1 MLFIESIGQRPRT
14 GFAPS
19 AWLLLPGERS
29 GSKTVSHGPASDQG
43 GSDRNVMLH
52 VQYLSHAVTRLDP
65 HRQHGT
71 PCSPLF
77 CLSLVGRLQGHPNKV
92 ESMCVCTLG
101 VCCGCVGSSLSLSL
115 WVPVSVTPSVVQL
128 VISSSTRPRLLAFV
142 SFPPLFNYFRYTKQ
156 PCSFVLL
163 SVEPDTFPSFFNSLF
178 ILQVVCSWFT
188 YFL

>member
-1 MLFIESIGQRPRT
+1 MAASTLRRVSLVRPWFFMLFIESIGQRPRT

-101 VCCGCVGSSLSLSL
+101 VCCGCVGSSLSLGSCICNT
-115 WVPVSVTPSVVQL
+115 VCRPTCYIIIHPPSTACV
-128 VISSSTRPRLLAFV
+128 RL
-142 SFPPLFNYFRYTKQ
+142 FPP
-156 PCSFVLL
+156 
-163 SVEPDTFPSFFNSLF
+163 SL
-178 ILQVVCSWFT
+178 
-188 YFL
+188 